1 MSESNNKDSVSYA
14 CNTLPHFWRTIY
26 LMVSGSMAVTFALIW
41 LGMPPIAITP
51 FYFLTLVGLIFVL
64 LKKSRFELTD
74 IGITE
79 TLMPYLEII
88 PGKPKVKQFSWSQI
102 KTFLLDENWNRSWGM
117 QKYLKINFPGYQMA
131 IWEGKTE
138 TEKQAFQKLSD
149 YFIAHVPKER
159 RKKSF
164 YDKPFA
170 KFLALF
176 FAGITLFFMFLAYSG
191 FLSPTSLLK
200 LAIVLIPGS
209 ALFLN
214 RVFRKPPK

>member
-1 MSESNNKDSVSYA
+1 MSESNNKDFVSYA
-14 CNTLPHFWRTIY
+14 CNTLPHFWRSIY
-26 LMVSGSMAVTFALIW
+26 LMVTGGMAVTFALIW

-51 FYFLTLVGLIFVL
+51 FYFFTLVGLIFVL

-74 IGITE
+74 TGITE
-79 TLMPYLEII
+79 TLMPYLEIV

-102 KTFLLDENWNRSWGM
+102 KTYLLDENWNRSWGM

-149 YFIAHVPKER
+149 YFLTQVSMER

-164 YDKPFA
+164 YDKPLA
-170 KFLALF
+170 KVLALF
-176 FAGITLFFMFLAYSG
+176 FAGMTLFFVFLAYLG
-191 FLSPTSLLK
+191 ILSPTSLIR
-200 LAIVLIPGS
+200 LAVVLIPGS
-209 ALFLN
+209 ILFLN
-214 RVFRKPPK
+214 RVFRKPAK